1 MTKQGA
7 FRYILHERLT
17 HKYTANV
24 SSGFPAISSLEFH
37 SLRLLPWNLVIPV
50 RIEEIW
56 TETAKSLAFKGVAQA
71 ISSLLRLR
79 FSHCRSYVR
88 HMLCYF
94 WMLNVLITIHCKFRI
109 VQLALNV
116 EYITDVTSRLSG
128 IAFSLRVAFVRILV
142 SYVGL
147 RVIY

>member
-1 MTKQGA
+1 
-7 FRYILHERLT
+7 
-17 HKYTANV
+17 
-24 SSGFPAISSLEFH
+24 
-37 SLRLLPWNLVIPV
+37 
-50 RIEEIW
+50 
-56 TETAKSLAFKGVAQA
+56 
-71 ISSLLRLR
+71 
-79 FSHCRSYVR
+79 
-88 HMLCYF
+88 
-94 WMLNVLITIHCKFRI
+94 MLNVLITIHCKFRI